1 MSNNSW
7 IGPALAEAK
16 QEVLEKE
23 AEARYGAL
31 LGYMWDEIEKI
42 ADSAAAKP
50 DEAPTGKME
59 QSDEAKHFGENVDD
73 ESPIQGIVG
82 TELISKESKKVRA
95 VPVLDP
101 PPGYTYD
108 PEAAA
113 FVPDLEDPGWV
124 SEPAAAVANEKK
136 TMYAQGRSDAD
147 TDRAQKEV
155 EKKVDAEAQQV
166 ADPGAQAS
174 PPPPPQIQQ
183 PGVSQS
189 GLNSAM
195 QPQAPR

>member
-1 MSNNSW
+1 MSTDLLGSA
-7 IGPALAEAK
+7 IEDARELLISRE
-16 QEVLEKE
+16 E
-23 AEARYGAL
+23 EARADRIV
-31 LGYMWDEIEKI
+31 GYMWDEVEKI
-42 ADSAAAKP
+42 AESAAP
-50 DEAPTGKME
+50 SQDEAPTGKLE
-59 QSDEAKHFGENVDD
+59 QSEEARHFGENVDD
-73 ESPIQGIVG
+73 ESPVQGIVG
-82 TELISKESKKVRA
+82 TETITREAKKIRA
-95 VPVLDP
+95 IPVLDP

-136 TMYAQGRSDAD
+136 TMYAQGRTDAD
-147 TDRAQKEV
+147 TERAQKEV
-155 EKKVDAEAQQV
+155 ERKVDAEAQQ
-166 ADPGAQAS
+166 ATDPGAQAS